1 MLLEVTWKESLG
13 APDQKIHFGITDLF
27 LGGALARSCRHSLAF
42 TNGIVGTT
50 TATYPHKPLTGAQ
63 TLVFYSKAARLKF
76 SRSLVHR
83 ARPAQRLV
91 VP

>member
-13 APDQKIHFGITDLF
+13 GPDQKIHFGITDIF
-27 LGGALARSCRHSLAF
+27 VALARSCRHSLAF

-83 ARPAQRLV
+83 ARSAQRLV

>member
-13 APDQKIHFGITDLF
+13 APDQKIHLGITDILF
-27 LGGALARSCRHSLAF
+27 ALARSCRHSLAF

-83 ARPAQRLV
+83 ARSAQRLV